1 MPGRCASSTLCEALS
16 REHFQD
22 SWQELFCTGLRRT
35 VRYAYEEDSNKESG
49 YKLLSNKKI
58 ELLFLLFEKQHI
70 RKKGAGECWC
80 LESHPRTQARTT
92 SRHPPPSCLSL
103 SWRSK
108 CNNTIFYQKCY
119 YLEVLLH
126 LRALVTPI

>member
-35 VRYAYEEDSNKESG
+35 CVTRMRRIPIKRAVTNYCQI
-49 YKLLSNKKI
+49 KKI

-70 RKKGAGECWC
+70 RKKGSGGVLVSRITPPYPGANHVAPPATKLPELI
-80 LESHPRTQARTT
+80 LEI
-92 SRHPPPSCLSL
+92 
-103 SWRSK
+103 K
-108 CNNTIFYQKCY
+108 
-119 YLEVLLH
+119 V
-126 LRALVTPI
+126 

>member
-22 SWQELFCTGLRRT
+22 SWQELFFTGLRRT

-70 RKKGAGECWC
+70 RKKGSGGVLVSRITPPYPGANHVAPPATKLPELI
-80 LESHPRTQARTT
+80 LEI
-92 SRHPPPSCLSL
+92 
-103 SWRSK
+103 K
-108 CNNTIFYQKCY
+108 
-119 YLEVLLH
+119 V
-126 LRALVTPI
+126 

>member
-35 VRYAYEEDSNKESG
+35 CVTRMRRIPIKRAVTNYCQI
-49 YKLLSNKKI
+49 KKI